1 MFSDALGP
9 GSGQPLR
16 ILYDTEWQNFKWQL
30 RPSSCPFLPGH
41 VLFLFIC
48 ISIPSKGSTFQQEV
62 RWDKGLLGIRHPF
75 NLWLLG
81 KNLTYTKVCWDHFC
95 SFNSLT
101 CFDCIFV
108 FKMQSWAEYLLFF
121 FFFWKKQAVFL
132 NCKLESF
139 QLAQRKSVLRV
150 APAPRFSVIVFVCRF
165 FFKSFSAHHP
175 AKKTAESLMIPQN
188 TVLRGRKKGEPFKVR
203 S

>member
-16 ILYDTEWQNFKWQL
+16 ILYDTEWQYFKWQL
-30 RPSSCPFLPGH
+30 RASSCPFLPGH

-121 FFFWKKQAVFL
+121 FFFGRSRPFSWTVNSSHFNLHKGSLFL
-132 NCKLESF
+132 ELLLHPGFLLLFLC
-139 QLAQRKSVLRV
+139 VD
-150 APAPRFSVIVFVCRF
+150 F
-165 FFKSFSAHHP
+165 F
-175 AKKTAESLMIPQN
+175 
-188 TVLRGRKKGEPFKVR
+188 
-203 S
+203 